1 MGHGRAGSAERLAHT
16 LPRPSGRAHKPHLLS
31 TFPPSWC
38 PGRVCR
44 GDRNTQKL
52 SRGCCT
58 LRRGAPIDARR
69 RRSRRVRFSTTA
81 RLPLARGVRGRPTG
95 TSRFPRFCPGKLSRA
110 PRPVGAAAHTRPRHR
125 AEHENVVTSRPQ
137 NRTRGNIVIECD
149 SCKRDRS
156 HAGINNLEVLL
167 FRGAMTYTLVFRK
180 TSLILGEFPVT
191 VRNSC
196 NESSAGSRHPSG
208 ERSC

>member
-1 MGHGRAGSAERLAHT
+1 MGRGRAGSAERLAHT

-81 RLPLARGVRGRPTG
+81 RLP
-95 TSRFPRFCPGKLSRA
+95 RFCRRKLSRA
-110 PRPVGAAAHTRPRHR
+110 PCPVGAAAHTRPRHR
-125 AEHENVVTSRPQ
+125 AEHENVVTGRPQ

-167 FRGAMTYTLVFRK
+167 FRGVMTYTLVFRK
-180 TSLILGEFPVT
+180 TSLILGECPVT